1 MILAVVEDL
10 IFQSKIE
17 SAARAAGAL
26 VKTVGP
32 GEVLK
37 DLEKAPAAAV
47 LIDLNHRSGVAL
59 DTIRALK
66 LSPAAA
72 STRIIGYLSHV
83 QVDLAAAALAAG
95 CDQVMARSALVQQL
109 PQILRACA
117 EPKAHEASK

>member
-10 IFQSKIE
+10 IFQSKID

-37 DLEKAPAAAV
+37 GLEGTPVGAV
-47 LIDLNHRSGVAL
+47 LIDLNHRSGAAL
-59 DTIRALK
+59 KAIRALK
-66 LSPAAA
+66 QCPAAA

-83 QVDLAAAALAAG
+83 QAELAAAALAAG
-95 CDQVMARSALVQQL
+95 CDQVMARSAFVQQL
-109 PQILRACA
+109 PQILRAYA
-117 EPKAHEASK
+117 EPKPHEASK